1 MFYND
6 ARHPAIYMYEPPME
20 KEQFEAA
27 VDEVLGT
34 PVDAMVFGLGDGR
47 TVFHKTE
54 VGELWGDP
62 VEKWPHLIFRRAHQN
77 AKMMLE
83 SGRDP
88 LRIVCDHARANG
100 LMLYP
105 SLLLNRGRGADRH
118 RDVRAANFTWENRHL
133 EIGAGGDLDESFNGA
148 RQLDFKHQE
157 VQDERFAL
165 IEEVLKNYPIGRVRV
180 VVRPPLFLPPQG
192 GGSRPGNHD
201 QMGQAGP
208 QGRQG
213 QRQRIANWRFWSPPT
228 SSGRAR
234 WGWMCRSGSGRASW
248 T

>member
-1 MFYND
+1 MIRRQFMKTALAAGLTSAAVPASSAAGRPAPGASDQGGRKKPRIMFYND

-34 PVDAMVFGLGDGR
+34 PVDTLVFGLGDGR
-47 TVFHKTE
+47 TVLHKTE

-62 VEKWPHLIFRRAHQN
+62 VKKWPHLIFRRAHQN

-133 EIGAGGDLDESFNGA
+133 EIGAGGNLDESFNGA
-148 RQLDFKHQE
+148 R
-157 VQDERFAL
+157 
-165 IEEVLKNYPIGRVRV
+165 
-180 VVRPPLFLPPQG
+180 
-192 GGSRPGNHD
+192 
-201 QMGQAGP
+201 
-208 QGRQG
+208 
-213 QRQRIANWRFWSPPT
+213 
-228 SSGRAR
+228 
-234 WGWMCRSGSGRASW
+234 
-248 T
+248 